1 MLSAADI
8 TMSFGPQTVLDG
20 VSLTVDNGTRAG
32 LVGANGS
39 GKSTLL
45 RILSGDETAE
55 SGTVTA
61 ARNTIV
67 EYLPQRN
74 TVPQET
80 TVFEYAEEG
89 YAREHRLFESRS
101 ITANRLVNDPDN
113 QADLQFVADAD
124 HSLEETGYYRREEHI
139 GRVLHGLGFVPTDFS
154 RPLHEF
160 SGGWRMRASLAKSLL
175 TRPDVLLLDEPTNY
189 LDSEAR
195 IWLSG
200 FLRTFTGGFVIVS
213 HDRAF
218 LDESVD
224 TVLELFHGKVKRFR
238 GSYTT
243 YETKRREELKQLVAA
258 WETQQKQIAK
268 QEDFIRRFRANA
280 NKAKQVQSRI
290 KVLDKLEPIEIP
302 DHLRPVSITLPPPI
316 HSGRTVL
323 TLTEVHKY
331 YGNLHVL
338 DDISLTLTRGQRLAV
353 VGLNGAGKSTLLRLL
368 SGSEK
373 QDSGD
378 IRTGTGVEIA
388 YFAQDSADHLP
399 EDQTILDYVTGRATN
414 AAIPRVRDILGSFL
428 FSGDSVN
435 KPIAVLSGGER
446 SRVAMAALLVR
457 PANLLIMDE
466 PTNHLD
472 MTSQEVLSRALSQY
486 EGTVIVVSHDRHFL
500 REVATDVLALWPA
513 GSTGE
518 AIPPHRRQL
527 YPGSYGEF
535 ESARLGQVF
544 LIDGGIKVGEDRSEK
559 EQDGDGSLTDY
570 EAQKQLRSDLKRLD
584 RREQEILAEI
594 DELETEHTQIQE
606 NLSLPENYLDGTKV
620 QSLQKKLSINEQ
632 RHHTLHQEWERLE
645 GERQKLSGQ

>member
-113 QADLQFVADAD
+113 QADLQFVADVD

-195 IWLSG
+195 IWLSN

-399 EDQTILDYVTGRATN
+399 EDQTILDYVTDRATN

-472 MTSQEVLSRALSQY
+472 MTSQEVLSRALSRY

-500 REVATDVLALWPA
+500 REIATDVLALWPA

-584 RREQEILAEI
+584 RREREILAEI

>member
-1 MLSAADI
+1 
-8 TMSFGPQTVLDG
+8 MSFGPQTVLDG

-195 IWLSG
+195 IWLSN

-399 EDQTILDYVTGRATN
+399 EDQTILDYVTDRATN